1 MRVFIKNKILVLAV
15 VMGVN
20 FVFCASLFAS
30 QAAVISNVQL
40 TNSRDDLITYF
51 KIENAFTDEITQAV
65 LKGIPASFS
74 FSIVLDQVTKYIF
87 DTEIADYKITSTLK
101 YNALKKEF
109 IVSRPWKNEKPFIT
123 DSFEEAKKLMTEID
137 NLSVTKLANLVKGGE
152 YELELKADLDKV
164 TLPLYLHYIFFFV
177 SFWDSETDWHVIKF
191 TY

>member
-1 MRVFIKNKILVLAV
+1 MRAFIKKKFLFLAV
-15 VMGVN
+15 AAIVN
-20 FVFCASLFAS
+20 FIFCANLFAS

-65 LKGIPASFS
+65 LKGVPTSFS
-74 FSIVLDQVTKYIF
+74 FSIVLDQVTTYIF

-137 NLSVTKLANLVKGGE
+137 NLSVTKLANLVKGGK

-177 SFWDSETDWHVIKF
+177 SFWDFETDWNVIKF